1 MTPTPIVT
9 APTPRRPGPRRWTA
23 LAATLTVALATTV
36 TACGITDTA
45 QTTSSSSPAAPTAT
59 LTTLDGAPV
68 TIPGSKPAAL
78 FFFSV
83 GCGACVGGATSLA
96 QSATAVGDKAD
107 FLAVDMDPRESPE
120 TVRGFLDHIKA
131 PQLPAT
137 IDTGAALS
145 RRFQVAALSTL
156 IVIDPR
162 GGKVTYRAT
171 DPTADQI
178 KAELAKVGAQ

>member
-1 MTPTPIVT
+1 VSD
-9 APTPRRPGPRRWTA
+9 G
-23 LAATLTVALATTV
+23 
-36 TACGITDTA
+36 G
-45 QTTSSSSPAAPTAT
+45 Q
-59 LTTLDGAPV
+59 LDVVEVPV
-68 TIPGSKPAAL
+68 LEG
-78 FFFSV
+78 
-83 GCGACVGGATSLA
+83 VGGEVEADGVAARGQTLGDPA
-96 QSATAVGDKAD
+96 GLSATAVGDKAD